1 MKKEIYLP
9 HKTNL
14 MHHWTNKKPLT
25 LFIATTLS
33 VLTARVH
40 CL

>member
-14 MHHWTNKKPLT
+14 MYLWTNKKPLA
-25 LFIATTLS
+25 LFIATILS
-33 VLTARVH
+33 VLKARVH